1 MSHQHTT
8 QTSGQGML
16 ERVFKLREHGT
27 TARTE
32 VIAGFTTFLTM
43 VYIVFVNPQIL
54 GVAGMDTSAVFVT
67 TCLIA
72 AFGSIMMGLFANLP
86 VALAPAMGLNAFFAF
101 VVVQAMGLPWQV
113 GMGAIFWGAIGLLL
127 LTIFRV
133 RYWMIAN
140 IPVSLRVGITSGIG
154 LFIGM
159 MGLKNAGVIV
169 ANPETLV
176 SIGNLTSHS
185 VLLGILGFFIIAI
198 LASRNI
204 HAAVLV
210 SIVVTTLLGWMLGDV
225 HYNGIVSAPPSV
237 MTVVGHVDLAGSF
250 NLGLKNAGV
259 IVANPETLVSIGNL
273 TSHSVLLGILGFF
286 IIAILASRNI
296 HAAVLVSIVVTT
308 LLGWMLGDV
317 HYNGIVSAPPSVMT
331 VVGHVDLAGSFNL
344 GLAGV
349 IFSFMLVNLFDSSG
363 TLIGVTDKAGLA
375 DEKGKFPRMKQA
387 LYVDSISSVTGSFI
401 GTSSVTAYIES
412 SSGVSVG
419 GRTGLTAVVVGL
431 LFLLVIF
438 LSPLAGMVPGYA
450 AAGALI
456 YVGVLMTS
464 SLARVNWQDLTE
476 SVPAFITAV
485 MMPFSFSITEGIAL
499 GFISYCVMKIGTGR
513 LRDLSPCVI
522 IVALLFILKIVFI
535 DAH

>member
-1 MSHQHTT
+1 MSQQHTT
-8 QTSGQGML
+8 QASGQGML

-54 GVAGMDTSAVFVT
+54 GVAGMDTIAVFVT

-72 AFGSIMMGLFANLP
+72 AFGSILMGLFANLP

-210 SIVVTTLLGWMLGDV
+210 SIIVTTLLGWMLGDV

-237 MTVVGHVDLAGSF
+237 STVIGHVDLAGS
-250 NLGLKNAGV
+250 L
-259 IVANPETLVSIGNL
+259 
-273 TSHSVLLGILGFF
+273 
-286 IIAILASRNI
+286 
-296 HAAVLVSIVVTT
+296 
-308 LLGWMLGDV
+308 
-317 HYNGIVSAPPSVMT
+317 
-331 VVGHVDLAGSFNL
+331 NL

-387 LYVDSISSVTGSFI
+387 LFVDSVSSVTGAFI

-464 SLARVNWQDLTE
+464 SLARVKWQDLTE

-513 LRDLSPCVI
+513 LRDLSPCVV
-522 IVALLFILKIVFI
+522 IVALLFVLKIVFI

>member
-1 MSHQHTT
+1 MSQQHTT
-8 QTSGQGML
+8 QASGQGML

-225 HYNGIVSAPPSV
+225 HYNGIVS
-237 MTVVGHVDLAGSF
+237 T
-250 NLGLKNAGV
+250 
-259 IVANPETLVSIGNL
+259 
-273 TSHSVLLGILGFF
+273 
-286 IIAILASRNI
+286 
-296 HAAVLVSIVVTT
+296 
-308 LLGWMLGDV
+308 
-317 HYNGIVSAPPSVMT
+317 PPSVMT

-522 IVALLFILKIVFI
+522 IVALMFILKIVFI

>member
-1 MSHQHTT
+1 MSQQHTT
-8 QTSGQGML
+8 QASGQGML

-72 AFGSIMMGLFANLP
+72 AFGSILMGLFANLP

-113 GMGAIFWGAIGLLL
+113 GMGAIFWGAVGLLL

-185 VLLGILGFFIIAI
+185 VLLGVLGFFIIAI

-210 SIVVTTLLGWMLGDV
+210 SIIVTTLLGWMMGDV

-237 MTVVGHVDLAGSF
+237 
-250 NLGLKNAGV
+250 
-259 IVANPETLVSIGNL
+259 
-273 TSHSVLLGILGFF
+273 TS
-286 IIAILASRNI
+286 
-296 HAAVLVSIVVTT
+296 
-308 LLGWMLGDV
+308 
-317 HYNGIVSAPPSVMT
+317 

-387 LYVDSISSVTGSFI
+387 LFVDSISSVTGAFV

-419 GRTGLTAVVVGL
+419 GRTGLTAVVVGI

-438 LSPLAGMVPGYA
+438 LSPLAGMVPPYA

-476 SVPAFITAV
+476 SVPAFIAAV

-513 LRDLSPCVI
+513 LRDLSPCVV
-522 IVALLFILKIVFI
+522 IVALLFVLKIVFI

>member
-1 MSHQHTT
+1 MRGRNRCRTNKLSEKNYHTTAPGVAFWYRITANFPSFLRKLIMSQQHTT
-8 QTSGQGML
+8 QASGQGML

-72 AFGSIMMGLFANLP
+72 AFGSILMGLFANLP

-113 GMGAIFWGAIGLLL
+113 GMGAIFWGAVGLLL

-185 VLLGILGFFIIAI
+185 VLLGVLGFFIIAI

-210 SIVVTTLLGWMLGDV
+210 SIIVTTLLGWMMGDV

-237 MTVVGHVDLAGSF
+237 
-250 NLGLKNAGV
+250 
-259 IVANPETLVSIGNL
+259 
-273 TSHSVLLGILGFF
+273 TS
-286 IIAILASRNI
+286 
-296 HAAVLVSIVVTT
+296 
-308 LLGWMLGDV
+308 
-317 HYNGIVSAPPSVMT
+317 

-387 LYVDSISSVTGSFI
+387 LFVDSISSVTGAFV

-412 SSGVSVG
+412 SSGVSVV
-419 GRTGLTAVVVGL
+419 GRTGLTAVVGGI

-438 LSPLAGMVPGYA
+438 LSPLAGMVPPYA

-513 LRDLSPCVI
+513 LRDLSPCVV
-522 IVALLFILKIVFI
+522 IVALLFVLKIVFI

>member
-1 MSHQHTT
+1 MSQQHTT
-8 QTSGQGML
+8 QASGQGML

-72 AFGSIMMGLFANLP
+72 AFGSILMGLFANLP

-113 GMGAIFWGAIGLLL
+113 GMGAIFWGAVGLLL

-185 VLLGILGFFIIAI
+185 VLLGVLGFFIIAI

-210 SIVVTTLLGWMLGDV
+210 SIIVTTLLGWMMGDV

-237 MTVVGHVDLAGSF
+237 
-250 NLGLKNAGV
+250 
-259 IVANPETLVSIGNL
+259 
-273 TSHSVLLGILGFF
+273 TS
-286 IIAILASRNI
+286 
-296 HAAVLVSIVVTT
+296 
-308 LLGWMLGDV
+308 
-317 HYNGIVSAPPSVMT
+317 

-387 LYVDSISSVTGSFI
+387 LFVDSISSVTGAFV

-419 GRTGLTAVVVGL
+419 GRTGLTAVVVGI

-438 LSPLAGMVPGYA
+438 LSPLAGMVPPYA

-485 MMPFSFSITEGIAL
+485 MMPFSFSITEGIA
-499 GFISYCVMKIGTGR
+499 
-513 LRDLSPCVI
+513 
-522 IVALLFILKIVFI
+522 
-535 DAH
+535 

>member
-1 MSHQHTT
+1 MSQQHTT
-8 QTSGQGML
+8 QASGQGML

-72 AFGSIMMGLFANLP
+72 AFGSILMGLFANLP

-113 GMGAIFWGAIGLLL
+113 GMGAIFWGAVGLLL

-185 VLLGILGFFIIAI
+185 VLLGVLGFFIIAI

-210 SIVVTTLLGWMLGDV
+210 SIIVTTLLGWMMGDV

-237 MTVVGHVDLAGSF
+237 
-250 NLGLKNAGV
+250 
-259 IVANPETLVSIGNL
+259 
-273 TSHSVLLGILGFF
+273 TS
-286 IIAILASRNI
+286 
-296 HAAVLVSIVVTT
+296 
-308 LLGWMLGDV
+308 
-317 HYNGIVSAPPSVMT
+317 

-387 LYVDSISSVTGSFI
+387 LFVDSISSVTGAFV
-401 GTSSVTAYIES
+401 GRSSVTAYIES

-419 GRTGLTAVVVGL
+419 GRTGLTAVVVGI

-438 LSPLAGMVPGYA
+438 LSPLAGMVPPYA

-513 LRDLSPCVI
+513 LRDLSPCVV
-522 IVALLFILKIVFI
+522 IVALLFVLKIVFI

>member
-1 MSHQHTT
+1 MSQQHTT
-8 QTSGQGML
+8 QSSGAGLL

-72 AFGSIMMGLFANLP
+72 AFGSILMGLFANLP

-113 GMGAIFWGAIGLLL
+113 GMGAIFWGAVGLLI

-176 SIGNLTSHS
+176 SIGKLTSHS
-185 VLLGILGFFIIAI
+185 VLLGVLGFFIIAI

-210 SIVVTTLLGWMLGDV
+210 SIIVTTLLGWMLGDV

-237 MTVVGHVDLAGSF
+237 TTVIGHVDLAGS
-250 NLGLKNAGV
+250 L
-259 IVANPETLVSIGNL
+259 
-273 TSHSVLLGILGFF
+273 
-286 IIAILASRNI
+286 
-296 HAAVLVSIVVTT
+296 
-308 LLGWMLGDV
+308 
-317 HYNGIVSAPPSVMT
+317 
-331 VVGHVDLAGSFNL
+331 NL

-387 LYVDSISSVTGSFI
+387 LFVDSISSVTGSFI

-438 LSPLAGMVPGYA
+438 SLS
-450 AAGALI
+450 
-456 YVGVLMTS
+456 
-464 SLARVNWQDLTE
+464 RVKWDDLTE
-476 SVPAFITAV
+476 AVPAFITAV

-499 GFISYCVMKIGTGR
+499 GFISYCVMKAGTGR
-513 LRDLSPCVI
+513 WREISPCVMV
-522 IVALLFILKIVFI
+522 VALLFVLKIAFI
-535 DAH
+535 DA

>member
-1 MSHQHTT
+1 MNKS
-8 QTSGQGML
+8 QTGRASEQGLL
-16 ERVFKLREHGT
+16 ERVFKLQQHGT

-32 VIAGFTTFLTM
+32 TIAGFTTFLTM

-54 GVAGMDTSAVFVT
+54 GAAGMDTKAVFVT

-72 AFGSIMMGLFANLP
+72 AFGSILMGLLANLP

-101 VVVQAMGLPWQV
+101 VVVGAMGLSWQV
-113 GMGAIFWGAIGLLL
+113 AMGAIFWGAIGFLL
-127 LTIFRV
+127 LTVFQI

-140 IPVSLRVGITSGIG
+140 IPLSLRLGIASGIG
-154 LFIGM
+154 LFIAM
-159 MGLKNAGVIV
+159 MGLKNAGIIV
-169 ANPETLV
+169 PNAETLV
-176 SIGNLTSHS
+176 TIGNLTSHS
-185 VLLGILGFFIIAI
+185 VLLGALGFFIIVA

-210 SIVVTTLLGWMLGDV
+210 SIVVTTSIGLLLGDV
-225 HYNGIVSAPPSV
+225 QFSGVFSMPPSV
-237 MTVVGHVDLAGSF
+237 TSVVGQVDLAGAL
-250 NLGLKNAGV
+250 NLGL
-259 IVANPETLVSIGNL
+259 S
-273 TSHSVLLGILGFF
+273 
-286 IIAILASRNI
+286 
-296 HAAVLVSIVVTT
+296 
-308 LLGWMLGDV
+308 
-317 HYNGIVSAPPSVMT
+317 
-331 VVGHVDLAGSFNL
+331 
-344 GLAGV
+344 GV

-363 TLIGVTDKAGLA
+363 TLIGVTDKAGLVDA
-375 DEKGKFPRMKQA
+375 RGKFPRMKQA
-387 LYVDSISSVTGSFI
+387 LYVDSISSVAGSFI

-438 LSPLAGMVPGYA
+438 LSPLAGMVPAYA

-464 SLARVNWQDLTE
+464 SLARVKWDDLTE
-476 SVPAFITAV
+476 AVPAFITAV

-499 GFISYCVMKIGTGR
+499 GFISYCVMKLATGR
-513 LRDLSPCVI
+513 WREISPCVVV
-522 IVALLFILKIVFI
+522 VALLFLLKIIFI

>member
-1 MSHQHTT
+1 MSQQHTT
-8 QTSGQGML
+8 QASGQGML

-72 AFGSIMMGLFANLP
+72 AFGSILMGLFANLP

-113 GMGAIFWGAIGLLL
+113 GMGAIFWGAVGLLL

-185 VLLGILGFFIIAI
+185 VLLGVLGFFIIAI

-210 SIVVTTLLGWMLGDV
+210 SIIVTTLLGWMMGDV

-237 MTVVGHVDLAGSF
+237 
-250 NLGLKNAGV
+250 
-259 IVANPETLVSIGNL
+259 
-273 TSHSVLLGILGFF
+273 TS
-286 IIAILASRNI
+286 
-296 HAAVLVSIVVTT
+296 
-308 LLGWMLGDV
+308 
-317 HYNGIVSAPPSVMT
+317 

-363 TLIGVTDKAGLA
+363 TLIGVTDKADLA

-387 LYVDSISSVTGSFI
+387 LFVDSISSVTGAFV

-419 GRTGLTAVVVGL
+419 GRTGLTAVVVGI

-438 LSPLAGMVPGYA
+438 LSPLAGMVPPYA

-513 LRDLSPCVI
+513 LRDLSPCVV
-522 IVALLFILKIVFI
+522 IVALLFVLKIVFI

>member
-1 MSHQHTT
+1 MSQQ
-8 QTSGQGML
+8 QTSQSSGQGLL

-27 TARTE
+27 TVRTE
-32 VIAGFTTFLTM
+32 AIAGFTTFLTM

-72 AFGSIMMGLFANLP
+72 AFGSILMGLFANLP

-113 GMGAIFWGAIGLLL
+113 GMGAIFWGAVGLLL

-140 IPVSLRVGITSGIG
+140 IPLSLRVGITSGIG

-176 SIGNLTSHS
+176 SIGHLTSHS
-185 VLLGILGFFIIAI
+185 VLLGVLGFFIIAI

-225 HYNGIVSAPPSV
+225 HYTGIVSAPPSV
-237 MTVVGHVDLAGSF
+237 ASVIGQVDLAGS
-250 NLGLKNAGV
+250 L
-259 IVANPETLVSIGNL
+259 
-273 TSHSVLLGILGFF
+273 
-286 IIAILASRNI
+286 
-296 HAAVLVSIVVTT
+296 
-308 LLGWMLGDV
+308 
-317 HYNGIVSAPPSVMT
+317 
-331 VVGHVDLAGSFNL
+331 NL

-375 DEKGKFPRMKQA
+375 DANGKFPRMKQA
-387 LYVDSISSVTGSFI
+387 LFVDSV
-401 GTSSVTAYIES
+401 SSVTAYIES

-419 GRTGLTAVVVGL
+419 GRTGLTAVVVGI

-464 SLARVNWQDLTE
+464 SLARVKWSDLTE
-476 SVPAFITAV
+476 AVPAFITAV

-513 LRDLSPCVI
+513 LRELSPCVI
-522 IVALLFILKIVFI
+522 IVSLLFVLKIVFI

>member
-1 MSHQHTT
+1 MSQQHTT
-8 QTSGQGML
+8 QASGQGML

-72 AFGSIMMGLFANLP
+72 AFGSILMGLFANLP

-113 GMGAIFWGAIGLLL
+113 GMGAIFWGAVGLLL

-185 VLLGILGFFIIAI
+185 VLLGVLGFFIIAI

-210 SIVVTTLLGWMLGDV
+210 SIIVTTLLGWMMGDV

-237 MTVVGHVDLAGSF
+237 
-250 NLGLKNAGV
+250 
-259 IVANPETLVSIGNL
+259 
-273 TSHSVLLGILGFF
+273 TS
-286 IIAILASRNI
+286 
-296 HAAVLVSIVVTT
+296 
-308 LLGWMLGDV
+308 
-317 HYNGIVSAPPSVMT
+317 

-387 LYVDSISSVTGSFI
+387 LFVDSISSVTGAFV

-419 GRTGLTAVVVGL
+419 GRTGLTAVVVGI

-438 LSPLAGMVPGYA
+438 LSPLAGMVPPYS

-513 LRDLSPCVI
+513 LRDLSPCVV
-522 IVALLFILKIVFI
+522 IVALLFVLKIVFI

>member
-1 MSHQHTT
+1 MSQ
-8 QTSGQGML
+8 QQIPRPADQGHF
-16 ERVFKLREHGT
+16 ERVFKLRDHGT
-27 TARTE
+27 TVRTE

-54 GVAGMDTSAVFVT
+54 GAAGMDTQAVFVT

-72 AFGSIMMGLFANLP
+72 AFGSILMGLFANLP

-101 VVVQAMGLPWQV
+101 VVVGAMGLSWQV
-113 GMGAIFWGAIGLLL
+113 GMGAIFWGAVGLLL
-127 LTIFRV
+127 LTLFRV

-140 IPVSLRVGITSGIG
+140 IPLGLRVGITSGIG

-159 MGLKNAGVIV
+159 MGLKNAGIIV

-176 SIGNLTSHS
+176 AIGDLSSHS
-185 VLLGILGFFIIAI
+185 VLLGVLGFFIIAI

-210 SIVVTTLLGWMLGDV
+210 SIVVTTLLGLWFGDV
-225 HYNGIVSAPPSV
+225 HYNGLVSMPPGVTSIV
-237 MTVVGHVDLAGSF
+237 GQVDLAGA
-250 NLGLKNAGV
+250 L
-259 IVANPETLVSIGNL
+259 
-273 TSHSVLLGILGFF
+273 
-286 IIAILASRNI
+286 
-296 HAAVLVSIVVTT
+296 
-308 LLGWMLGDV
+308 
-317 HYNGIVSAPPSVMT
+317 
-331 VVGHVDLAGSFNL
+331 DLS
-344 GLAGV
+344 LAGV

-363 TLIGVTDKAGLA
+363 TLIGVTDKAGLT
-375 DEKGKFPRMKQA
+375 DSQGKFPRMKQA
-387 LYVDSISSVTGSFI
+387 LFVDSVSSVGGAFI

-412 SSGVSVG
+412 TSGVSIG

-464 SLARVNWQDLTE
+464 SLARVKWDDLTE
-476 SVPAFITAV
+476 AVPAFITAV

-499 GFISYCVMKIGTGR
+499 GFISYCIMKVFTGR
-513 LRDLSPCVI
+513 WRDLSLCVVV
-522 IVALLFILKIVFI
+522 VALLFVLKIAFV
-535 DAH
+535 D

>member
-1 MSHQHTT
+1 MSQQHTT
-8 QTSGQGML
+8 QASGQGML

-72 AFGSIMMGLFANLP
+72 AFGSILMGLFANLP

-113 GMGAIFWGAIGLLL
+113 GMGAIFWGAVGLLL

-185 VLLGILGFFIIAI
+185 VLLGVLGFFIIAI

-210 SIVVTTLLGWMLGDV
+210 SIIVTMLLGWMMGDV

-237 MTVVGHVDLAGSF
+237 T
-250 NLGLKNAGV
+250 
-259 IVANPETLVSIGNL
+259 
-273 TSHSVLLGILGFF
+273 
-286 IIAILASRNI
+286 R
-296 HAAVLVSIVVTT
+296 
-308 LLGWMLGDV
+308 
-317 HYNGIVSAPPSVMT
+317 

-375 DEKGKFPRMKQA
+375 DAKGKFPRMKQA
-387 LYVDSISSVTGSFI
+387 LFVDSISSVTGAFV

-419 GRTGLTAVVVGL
+419 GRTGLTAVVVGI

-438 LSPLAGMVPGYA
+438 LSPLAGMVPPYA

-513 LRDLSPCVI
+513 LRDLSPCVV
-522 IVALLFILKIVFI
+522 IVALLFVLKIVFI
-535 DAH
+535 DGH

>member
-1 MSHQHTT
+1 MMSQQ
-8 QTSGQGML
+8 QTPLAEKQGLL

-27 TARTE
+27 NARTE

-54 GVAGMDTSAVFVT
+54 GAAGMDTQAVFVT

-72 AFGSIMMGLFANLP
+72 AVGSILMGLFANLP

-101 VVVQAMGLPWQV
+101 VVVGAMGLSWQV
-113 GMGAIFWGAIGLLL
+113 GMGAIFWGAVGLFILTLL
-127 LTIFRV
+127 RV

-140 IPVSLRVGITSGIG
+140 IPLSLRVGITSGIG
-154 LFIGM
+154 LFIAM
-159 MGLKNAGVIV
+159 MGLKNAGIIV

-176 SIGNLTSHS
+176 AIGDLSSHS
-185 VLLGILGFFIIAI
+185 VLLGALGFFIIAI

-210 SIVVTTLLGWMLGDV
+210 SIVVTTVLGMLMGDV
-225 HYNGIVSAPPSV
+225 QYNGIVSAPPSV
-237 MTVVGHVDLAGSF
+237 TSVVGQVDLAGS
-250 NLGLKNAGV
+250 L
-259 IVANPETLVSIGNL
+259 
-273 TSHSVLLGILGFF
+273 
-286 IIAILASRNI
+286 NI
-296 HAAVLVSIVVTT
+296 
-308 LLGWMLGDV
+308 
-317 HYNGIVSAPPSVMT
+317 
-331 VVGHVDLAGSFNL
+331 

-387 LYVDSISSVTGSFI
+387 LFVDSVSSMGGSFI

-412 SSGVSVG
+412 SAGVSVG
-419 GRTGLTAVVVGL
+419 GRTGMTAVVVGL

-438 LSPLAGMVPGYA
+438 LSPLAGMVPAYA

-464 SLARVNWQDLTE
+464 SLARVKWDDLTE
-476 SVPAFITAV
+476 AVPAFITAV

-499 GFISYCVMKIGTGR
+499 GFISYCIMKLFTGR
-513 LRDLSPCVI
+513 GRDISLCVVV
-522 IVALLFILKIVFI
+522 VALLFVLKIAFV
-535 DAH
+535 D

>member
-1 MSHQHTT
+1 MSQQHTT

-72 AFGSIMMGLFANLP
+72 AFGSILMGLFANLP

-101 VVVQAMGLPWQV
+101 VVVGAMGLPWQV
-113 GMGAIFWGAIGLLL
+113 GMGAIFWGAVGLLL

-140 IPVSLRVGITSGIG
+140 IPVSLRVGITSDIG

-185 VLLGILGFFIIAI
+185 VLLGVLGFFIIAI

-210 SIVVTTLLGWMLGDV
+210 SIIVTTLLGWMLGDV

-237 MTVVGHVDLAGSF
+237 SSVIGHVDLAGSF
-250 NLGLKNAGV
+250 N
-259 IVANPETLVSIGNL
+259 I
-273 TSHSVLLGILGFF
+273 
-286 IIAILASRNI
+286 
-296 HAAVLVSIVVTT
+296 
-308 LLGWMLGDV
+308 
-317 HYNGIVSAPPSVMT
+317 
-331 VVGHVDLAGSFNL
+331 

-387 LYVDSISSVTGSFI
+387 LFVDSVSSVTGAFI

-464 SLARVNWQDLTE
+464 SLARVKWDDLTE

-513 LRDLSPCVI
+513 LRDLSPCVVV
-522 IVALLFILKIVFI
+522 VALLFVLKIVFI

>member
-1 MSHQHTT
+1 MSQQHTT
-8 QTSGQGML
+8 QASGQGML

-72 AFGSIMMGLFANLP
+72 AFGSILMGLFANLP

-113 GMGAIFWGAIGLLL
+113 GMGTIFWGAVGLLL

-185 VLLGILGFFIIAI
+185 VLLGVLGFFIIAI

-210 SIVVTTLLGWMLGDV
+210 SIIVTTLLGWMMGDV

-237 MTVVGHVDLAGSF
+237 
-250 NLGLKNAGV
+250 
-259 IVANPETLVSIGNL
+259 
-273 TSHSVLLGILGFF
+273 TS
-286 IIAILASRNI
+286 
-296 HAAVLVSIVVTT
+296 
-308 LLGWMLGDV
+308 
-317 HYNGIVSAPPSVMT
+317 

-387 LYVDSISSVTGSFI
+387 LFVDSISSVTGAFV

-419 GRTGLTAVVVGL
+419 GRTGLTAVVVGI

-438 LSPLAGMVPGYA
+438 LSPLAGMVPPYA

-476 SVPAFITAV
+476 SVPPKVSRWALSLTA
-485 MMPFSFSITEGIAL
+485 
-499 GFISYCVMKIGTGR
+499 
-513 LRDLSPCVI
+513 
-522 IVALLFILKIVFI
+522 
-535 DAH
+535 

>member
-1 MSHQHTT
+1 MRGRNRCRTNKLSEKNYHTTAPGVAFWYRITANFPSFLRKLIMSQQHTT
-8 QTSGQGML
+8 QASGQGML

-72 AFGSIMMGLFANLP
+72 AFGSILMGLFANLP

-113 GMGAIFWGAIGLLL
+113 GMGAIFWGAVGLLL

-185 VLLGILGFFIIAI
+185 VLLGVLGFFIIAI

-210 SIVVTTLLGWMLGDV
+210 SIIVTTLLGWIMGDV

-237 MTVVGHVDLAGSF
+237 
-250 NLGLKNAGV
+250 
-259 IVANPETLVSIGNL
+259 
-273 TSHSVLLGILGFF
+273 TS
-286 IIAILASRNI
+286 
-296 HAAVLVSIVVTT
+296 
-308 LLGWMLGDV
+308 
-317 HYNGIVSAPPSVMT
+317 

-387 LYVDSISSVTGSFI
+387 LFVDSISSVTGAFV

-419 GRTGLTAVVVGL
+419 GRTGLTAVVVGI

-438 LSPLAGMVPGYA
+438 LSPLAGMVPPYA

-513 LRDLSPCVI
+513 LRDLSPCVV
-522 IVALLFILKIVFI
+522 IVALLFVLKIVFI

>member
-1 MSHQHTT
+1 MSQQHTT
-8 QTSGQGML
+8 QASGQGML

-237 MTVVGHVDLAGSF
+237 M
-250 NLGLKNAGV
+250 
-259 IVANPETLVSIGNL
+259 I
-273 TSHSVLLGILGFF
+273 
-286 IIAILASRNI
+286 
-296 HAAVLVSIVVTT
+296 
-308 LLGWMLGDV
+308 
-317 HYNGIVSAPPSVMT
+317 

-476 SVPAFITAV
+476 CVPAFITAV

>member
-1 MSHQHTT
+1 SAA
-8 QTSGQGML
+8 SD
-16 ERVFKLREHGT
+16 
-27 TARTE
+27 
-32 VIAGFTTFLTM
+32 
-43 VYIVFVNPQIL
+43 VYKRQIL
-54 GVAGMDTSAVFVT
+54 
-67 TCLIA
+67 
-72 AFGSIMMGLFANLP
+72 MGLFANLP

-113 GMGAIFWGAIGLLL
+113 GMGAIFWGAVGLLL

-185 VLLGILGFFIIAI
+185 VLLGVLGFFIIAI

-210 SIVVTTLLGWMLGDV
+210 SIIVTTLLGWMMGDV

-237 MTVVGHVDLAGSF
+237 
-250 NLGLKNAGV
+250 
-259 IVANPETLVSIGNL
+259 
-273 TSHSVLLGILGFF
+273 TS
-286 IIAILASRNI
+286 
-296 HAAVLVSIVVTT
+296 
-308 LLGWMLGDV
+308 
-317 HYNGIVSAPPSVMT
+317 

-375 DEKGKFPRMKQA
+375 DAKGKFPRMKQA
-387 LYVDSISSVTGSFI
+387 LFVDSISSVTGAFV

-419 GRTGLTAVVVGL
+419 GRTGLTAVVVGI

-438 LSPLAGMVPGYA
+438 LSPLAGMVPPYA

-464 SLARVNWQDLTE
+464 SLARVNWQDLAE

-513 LRDLSPCVI
+513 LRDLSPCVV
-522 IVALLFILKIVFI
+522 IVALLFVLKIVFI

>member
-101 VVVQAMGLPWQV
+101 VVVQAMGLPWQI
-113 GMGAIFWGAIGLLL
+113 GMGAIFWGAVGLLL

-185 VLLGILGFFIIAI
+185 V
-198 LASRNI
+198 
-204 HAAVLV
+204 
-210 SIVVTTLLGWMLGDV
+210 
-225 HYNGIVSAPPSV
+225 
-237 MTVVGHVDLAGSF
+237 
-250 NLGLKNAGV
+250 
-259 IVANPETLVSIGNL
+259 
-273 TSHSVLLGILGFF
+273 
-286 IIAILASRNI
+286 
-296 HAAVLVSIVVTT
+296 

>member
-1 MSHQHTT
+1 MRGRNRCRTNKLSEKNYHTTAPGVAFWYRITANFPSFLRKLIMSQQHTT
-8 QTSGQGML
+8 QASGQGML

-72 AFGSIMMGLFANLP
+72 AFGSILMGLFANLP

-113 GMGAIFWGAIGLLL
+113 GMGAIFWGAVGLLL

-140 IPVSLRVGITSGIG
+140 ITVSLRVGITSGIG

-185 VLLGILGFFIIAI
+185 VLLGVLGFFIIAI

-210 SIVVTTLLGWMLGDV
+210 SIIVTTLLGWMMGDV

-237 MTVVGHVDLAGSF
+237 
-250 NLGLKNAGV
+250 
-259 IVANPETLVSIGNL
+259 
-273 TSHSVLLGILGFF
+273 TS
-286 IIAILASRNI
+286 
-296 HAAVLVSIVVTT
+296 
-308 LLGWMLGDV
+308 
-317 HYNGIVSAPPSVMT
+317 

-387 LYVDSISSVTGSFI
+387 LFVDSISSVTGAFV

-419 GRTGLTAVVVGL
+419 GRTGLTAVVVGI

-438 LSPLAGMVPGYA
+438 LSPLAGMVPPYA

-513 LRDLSPCVI
+513 LRDLSPCVV
-522 IVALLFILKIVFI
+522 IVALLFVLKIVFI

>member
-1 MSHQHTT
+1 MSQQHTT
-8 QTSGQGML
+8 QASGQGML

-72 AFGSIMMGLFANLP
+72 AFGSILMGLFANLP

-113 GMGAIFWGAIGLLL
+113 GMGAIFWGAVGLLL

-140 IPVSLRVGITSGIG
+140 IPVSLRMGITSGIG

-185 VLLGILGFFIIAI
+185 VLLGVLGFFIIAI

-210 SIVVTTLLGWMLGDV
+210 SIIVTTLLGWMMGDV

-237 MTVVGHVDLAGSF
+237 
-250 NLGLKNAGV
+250 
-259 IVANPETLVSIGNL
+259 
-273 TSHSVLLGILGFF
+273 TS
-286 IIAILASRNI
+286 
-296 HAAVLVSIVVTT
+296 
-308 LLGWMLGDV
+308 
-317 HYNGIVSAPPSVMT
+317 

-375 DEKGKFPRMKQA
+375 DAKGKFPRMKQA
-387 LYVDSISSVTGSFI
+387 LFVDSISSVTGAFV

-419 GRTGLTAVVVGL
+419 GRTGLTAVVVGI

-438 LSPLAGMVPGYA
+438 LSPLAGMVPPYA

-513 LRDLSPCVI
+513 LRDLSPCVV
-522 IVALLFILKIVFI
+522 IVALLFVLKIVFI